1 MTRDFDHDTGFI
13 QPCPDCELLEAY
25 RDQWKKTSVRLIDQN
40 YNLEKD
46 RDYWRNLCVRLSDSV
61 TNEGRNPSYHRK
73 IIIYVRNH
81 WATHWAAVSDIVKA
95 VEND

>member
-1 MTRDFDHDTGFI
+1 MTRDFDHETGFI

-46 RDYWRNLCVRLSDSV
+46 RDHWKSLFLQMYSQSAGVTDEMMWAYRN
-61 TNEGRNPSYHRK
+61 EMG
-73 IIIYVRNH
+73 
-81 WATHWAAVSDIVKA
+81 KA
-95 VEND
+95 

>member
-1 MTRDFDHDTGFI
+1 MTRDFDHEDGFI

-46 RDYWRNLCVRLSDSV
+46 RDKWKRLFIEMYSQGAGV
-61 TNEGRNPSYHRK
+61 TDEMMWAYRK
-73 IIIYVRNH
+73 EMG
-81 WATHWAAVSDIVKA
+81 KA
-95 VEND
+95 